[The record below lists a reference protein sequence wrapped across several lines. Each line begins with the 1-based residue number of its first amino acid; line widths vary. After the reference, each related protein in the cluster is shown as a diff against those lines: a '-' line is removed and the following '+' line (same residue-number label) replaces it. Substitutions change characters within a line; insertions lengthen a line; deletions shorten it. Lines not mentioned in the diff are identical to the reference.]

1 MDRRRLELAADCV
14 RLAARN
20 LAAAARCLT
29 NSSDEESEFVPV
41 SSDEEASPRK
51 RQRTQEVPTCAVF
64 GTLPASIIQLNGNVV
79 KLQQTVDRLQEMAA
93 TGEDNRERTS
103 ILNFKVDREGNDF
116 EVEWEGEADDEGNGS
131 EFESDD
137 DEGNGSEVEKEGYD
151 ESNISKVEKQG
162 KDESNISEVEKQ
174 QGDESNISEVEKQ
187 DKDESNMLVEE
198 KQGDESNIAE
208 VEEKQ
213 GESESNISEVVE
225 EKQGKDERNISD
237 VVEENQGEY
246 ERIISAVCGIEYGQR
261 RKQYL

>member
-64 GTLPASIIQLNGNVV
+64 PPDSIIQLNRNVV

-137 DEGNGSEVEKEGYD
+137 DEGNGSEVEKEGND
-151 ESNISKVEKQG
+151 ESNMSKVEKQG

-225 EKQGKDERNISD
+225 EKQGKDESYISD
-237 VVEENQGEY
+237 VVEEKQGEY
-246 ERIISAVCGIEYGQR
+246 ESNIS
-261 RKQYL
+261 

>member
-64 GTLPASIIQLNGNVV
+64 PPDPIIQLNRNVV

-116 EVEWEGEADDEGNGS
+116 EVEWEGEADDESNGS

-137 DEGNGSEVEKEGYD
+137 DEGNGSEVEKEGDD

-225 EKQGKDERNISD
+225 EKQGKDESNISD
-237 VVEENQGEY
+237 VVE
-246 ERIISAVCGIEYGQR
+246 RFRVT
-261 RKQYL
+261 